1 MTAARQYSVPSDD
14 SLPLHDLGASQ
25 AELEKAVKAVH
36 TGLAG
41 QGARRGRIWALG
53 VLDSVGSLT
62 GAFER
67 HAAMSESALE
77 NLLEIAPQLG
87 HVAVQLEDE
96 HEKIIITL
104 EECLCRLRREPSA
117 PETEWVNEL
126 RVQLIEA
133 LHALANH
140 REREECFVYDTFES
154 ETGGGD

>member
-1 MTAARQYSVPSDD
+1 MTAAPQYSVPPDD
-14 SLPLHDLGASQ
+14 SLHELGASQ
-25 AELEKAVKAVH
+25 AELERAVKAVH

-67 HAAMSESALE
+67 HAAVSESALE

-87 HVAVQLEDE
+87 HVAIQLEDE
-96 HEKIIITL
+96 HQKIIVTL

-126 RVQLIEA
+126 RVQLIET
-133 LHALANH
+133 LHALAGH